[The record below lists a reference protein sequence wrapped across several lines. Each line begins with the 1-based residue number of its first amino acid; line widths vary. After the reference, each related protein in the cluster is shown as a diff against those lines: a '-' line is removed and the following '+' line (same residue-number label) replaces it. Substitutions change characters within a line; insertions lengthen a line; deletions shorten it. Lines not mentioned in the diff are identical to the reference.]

1 MRFPY
6 VQSEPNLKDLQKR
19 LALTEQEVAQAHK
32 KCLGADAKA
41 AFGALAFAR
50 LVDLVSTEPELA
62 FWFYAYV
69 CSAAPCV
76 DCNADDT

>member
-1 MRFPY
+1 MLSSHVPT
-6 VQSEPNLKDLQKR
+6 PDNLKDLQQR
-19 LALTEQEVAQAHK
+19 LALTEQEVAQMRE

-76 DCNADDT
+76 DCNADKA